1 MIDTI
6 LQDVEKY
13 KYIIYLD
20 GLIFVNVTA
29 KETSSVKKPIKKL
42 TVQPLHF
49 HFFCCLLM

>member
-13 KYIIYLD
+13 KYIIYLA

-29 KETSSVKKPIKKL
+29 K
-42 TVQPLHF
+42 
-49 HFFCCLLM
+49 